1 MRAKNLFLVAC
12 SLMLSAHL
20 CNIGC
25 SGESPQP
32 SVSAPSTPAASLAT
46 SRTSDAAAS
55 PTASTA
61 LSAAGTSPN
70 APAVTADAA
79 ATDAASK
86 GDVKIMKEYWE
97 GTKNLKFWNEMR
109 RDENGRWDRNGI
121 GRAYYAGGKLERE
134 GMYRNG
140 KRVGVWTYYDIDG
153 KVLRTE
159 NRGDGAAAE
168 DEKPQP

>member
-32 SVSAPSTPAASLAT
+32 SVSAPSTSPALSAT

-55 PTASTA
+55 P
-61 LSAAGTSPN
+61 AASPN

-79 ATDAASK
+79 ATDAAPK

>member
-1 MRAKNLFLVAC
+1 MRAKNLFLVAY

-25 SGESPQP
+25 SDASPKQ
-32 SVSAPSTPAASLAT
+32 SASAPSTPAASPAT

-55 PTASTA
+55 AAASP
-61 LSAAGTSPN
+61 AAGTSPN

-140 KRVGVWTYYDIDG
+140 KRVGVWTYYDVDG

>member
-1 MRAKNLFLVAC
+1 
-12 SLMLSAHL
+12 MLSAHL

-32 SVSAPSTPAASLAT
+32 SVSAPSTSPALSAT

-55 PTASTA
+55 P
-61 LSAAGTSPN
+61 AASPN

-79 ATDAASK
+79 PTDAAPK

>member
-12 SLMLSAHL
+12 ALMLSAHL

-32 SVSAPSTPAASLAT
+32 SVSAPSTSPALSAT

-55 PTASTA
+55 P
-61 LSAAGTSPN
+61 AASPN

-79 ATDAASK
+79 PTDAAPK